1 MTGQCTIVRIQS
13 LFDGKVNGKTPKKR
27 IQPVGKP
34 HTQQN
39 NEKEG
44 KQTNNNEE

>member
-13 LFDGKVNGKTPKKR
+13 LFDERTKMKDPEKGSNHEKN
-27 IQPVGKP
+27 P
-34 HTQQN
+34 HTQKITN
-39 NEKEG
+39 KG